1 MNILD
6 HSIERA
12 GGVSELARAL
22 DLEPNV
28 ISNWR
33 KRGIPLAWER
43 LLTNMQRHGDG
54 FFGSPRIPATNPET

>member
-43 LLTNMQRHGDG
+43 LLTNMERHRDG
-54 FFGSPRIPATNPET
+54 FFGISPTQTPTKET

>member
-6 HSIERA
+6 HSIEAA
-12 GGVSELARAL
+12 GGVSRLAESL

-33 KRGIPLAWER
+33 KRGIPVPWAQVLTLRQR
-43 LLTNMQRHGDG
+43 LDGNMVTTEHITTVR
-54 FFGSPRIPATNPET
+54 SS